1 MEYGASLTYE
11 DQIIDMEDP
20 NFLVPKAA
28 GGNNRS
34 TTPLSQEST
43 DSCHNNEAFEK
54 GKIYLRQSHLYFF
67 TNRNYNWKSWRI
79 LQPSAFD
86 DKKIFRFL
94 IKQNIKSLEE
104 ILLG

>member
-20 NFLVPKAA
+20 NFLVPKAPGA
-28 GGNNRS
+28 NNRS

-54 GKIYLRQSHLYFF
+54 GKLYLRQSHLYFF
-67 TNRNYNWKSWRI
+67 TNRNADWKS
-79 LQPSAFD
+79 
-86 DKKIFRFL
+86 
-94 IKQNIKSLEE
+94 
-104 ILLG
+104 

>member
-54 GKIYLRQSHLYFF
+54 GKI
-67 TNRNYNWKSWRI
+67 
-79 LQPSAFD
+79 
-86 DKKIFRFL
+86 
-94 IKQNIKSLEE
+94 
-104 ILLG
+104 

>member
-1 MEYGASLTYE
+1 MKLVLNKNWNMINNIWEFWGLVRQHMKNCLFSSAIVIMEYGASLTYE

-54 GKIYLRQSHLYFF
+54 GKLYLKPNYF
-67 TNRNYNWKSWRI
+67 
-79 LQPSAFD
+79 
-86 DKKIFRFL
+86 KK
-94 IKQNIKSLEE
+94 
-104 ILLG
+104 

>member
-28 GGNNRS
+28 GGNHRS

-54 GKIYLRQSHLYFF
+54 GKIYLRQRHLYFSQIGIPIG
-67 TNRNYNWKSWRI
+67 N
-79 LQPSAFD
+79 
-86 DKKIFRFL
+86 
-94 IKQNIKSLEE
+94 LEE
-104 ILLG
+104 FSNHLLLTTRIFLNLS

>member
-1 MEYGASLTYE
+1 MPFQVKNPITKSKKIGLLNQIDSLFFSAIVIMEYGASLTYE

-54 GKIYLRQSHLYFF
+54 GKIFSWQSHLYFF
-67 TNRNYNWKSWRI
+67 TNRNSDWKS
-79 LQPSAFD
+79 
-86 DKKIFRFL
+86 
-94 IKQNIKSLEE
+94 
-104 ILLG
+104 